1 MKLHA
6 FRRVVAVLAVAAV
19 LGGCS
24 PASGGTTSP
33 GATSLPMALSIQNG
47 TTITVTLVVNGT
59 TVETVPLGTQES
71 PIKAAIPALPW
82 NVETRSP
89 SGRVLSTMTVRE
101 GDATQTTLANGGI
114 EHQGDFARADLSCG
128 RLDVWAGDVRPIG
141 PPPDQNASYPVG
153 DCA

>member
-1 MKLHA
+1 
-6 FRRVVAVLAVAAV
+6 
-19 LGGCS
+19 
-24 PASGGTTSP
+24 
-33 GATSLPMALSIQNG
+33 MALSIQNG